1 MHVPAS
7 TLTWRPLN
15 NAFASPATSSISL
28 QPAFYIAFGLLAS
41 RCSANQRI
49 PPCLPRRWDLLVI
62 MKVFFGLIYAASAI
76 GLFVLGESEARW
88 VLGTRVVTATAFL
101 FTSISEHYH
110 SLAPS
115 TLTTLYSILATAF
128 YAYPLLDLGNVHPV
142 PLSFHFT
149 AAAAASL
156 LILVI
161 FESTSKRDLLLPTYP
176 PPSHEETLSFLTL
189 PFFPTLLPILLAG
202 ARRRLLLSELHEIP
216 RPLRADPATDLL
228 EEALRENLNLVRASF
243 RAFTAPFLA
252 PILPRLVVLAMTF
265 AQVTLVEQT
274 ILYVSAPSS
283 NPDFSLW
290 LVGAFFVVY
299 TSLAISNYLY
309 AEKINAFLVL
319 YRSALTGSLYAKTLR
334 LTSGAARGVGQGAST
349 TYMSVDVGKVTAGYQ
364 TLHELWSAVLTIL
377 IACAML
383 WVKAGVWVM
392 LAPLVFVGGLIWATS
407 FVSRYVGA
415 AQRTWLAAIDTRIKL
430 LTSTLNHLLPIKLG
444 AYTHPLSARVNAL
457 RMNEAR
463 ALRRFLYLVGG
474 AGTLSNIGP
483 GAAFLVVLAVDV
495 FVRGREGDGGGGA
508 IDASRLFT
516 LFTIVNILGG
526 PLNII
531 GQQLPSLF
539 ASFASLERIQGFLR
553 LPEKE
558 VGVGESLNGHVATD
572 HDNNNNNNDTKVEVS
587 MKGCSFA
594 WDDAA
599 EVKPGVPAPATVL
612 IPVLKD
618 ITMEL
623 VPGELH
629 MVVGS
634 VASGKSSL
642 LMSIL
647 GETTRVEGSV
657 RVRARKIALA
667 TQTPF
672 IFPGTVRA
680 NILLDSPYDETFY
693 DKVVHACGLTQ
704 DVEALPRKDMTKLGD
719 KGRTLSGGPRQRL
732 AIARAVYARA
742 DLVLL
747 DDVFSALDGETE
759 AHVFASLFGPEGLL
773 KGKTTIL
780 VTHGIHH
787 LSSADK
793 VLVMAGGT
801 ITHFGT
807 FEQVREAGATLALIN
822 TAAEA
827 ELTTAP
833 GNDQLAVQ
841 KEAATASSAA
851 QDEFIDEDEEAEMEW
866 VNERES
872 RMGAYAFYARCTGV
886 WRAGSVVAFITMW
899 SMTGIATT
907 AFMGF
912 LANASSHLGLWVL
925 AYGGFVG
932 LNLVLMG
939 LNLAYFGYTLSTFT
953 APRIHEAALAGV
965 MNSPISWITKTP
977 VGKIL
982 NRFSQDIQVSDM
994 EFPFAFLNFAA
1005 NVLNICGTFVFI
1017 AIATPLLVIALPF
1030 LMVFGGYFLRFYLA
1044 TSKQFRRLE
1053 TESRS
1058 PLYTLFGTT
1067 VSGLISVRAFRAEG
1081 FFRAQNAALINA
1093 SQGALHYRLLG
1104 QLFLRVFLLWFQT
1117 ILACGVVILTVSLRN
1132 TTSAAFL
1139 GVALSRLVSLG
1150 LTLSHV
1156 LSSYASMENGT
1167 VSIDRIE
1174 EFAKLPAEEKNDE
1187 FVVSTDPSWP
1197 AKGSLAFQDFSV
1209 RYRGDLPLAL
1219 KNLSFELPGGTKI
1232 GICGRTGSGK
1242 SSTVLSLFRGIDQH
1256 LVTGKIVVDD
1266 VDISTISLQNLR
1278 ASMSIVMQDPFLWHG
1293 SIRENLD
1300 VTNERPDSEIWDV
1313 LKLVEMYDTVSALD
1327 DKLDHLVVD
1336 EESFSKGQR
1345 QLLCLARA
1353 LLRNKKIIVLDE
1365 STSSMDHITD
1375 EKIRLVVDT
1384 QMQGLTV
1391 LAIAH
1396 RISSIVNYDKILVL
1410 DDGSMTEF
1418 GEPLELLKNPDSR
1431 FARLAA
1437 TQGIYHPDTVPP
1449 TAAVRELTDGTVLV
1463 VATEDLVDV

>member
-1 MHVPAS
+1 MHFLAFTAPS
-7 TLTWRPLN
+7 TPSDTVYIQRLSL
-15 NAFASPATSSISL
+15 FASQAAISISV

-41 RCSANQRI
+41 RFYANQRL
-49 PPCLPRRWDLLVI
+49 PSCLPRRWDLLVI
-62 MKVFFGLIYAASAI
+62 MKLSFSLIYAASTI

-88 VLGTRVVTATAFL
+88 VLGTRVVTATIFL

-115 TLTTLYSILATAF
+115 TLTTLYAIFATAF
-128 YAYPLLDLGNVHPV
+128 YASPLLDLGSVHPV

-156 LILVI
+156 FILVI
-161 FESTSKRDLLLPTYP
+161 FESTSKRDLLVPTYP
-176 PPSHEETLSFLTL
+176 PPSREETLSFLAL

-202 ARRRLLLSELHEIP
+202 ARRRLLLSELHDIP

-228 EEALRENLNLVRASF
+228 EDALRENLNLVRASF

-283 NPDFSLW
+283 DSDLSFW

-309 AEKINAFLVL
+309 ASSINAFLVL
-319 YRSALTGSLYAKTLR
+319 YRSALTGALYAKTLR
-334 LTSGAARGVGQGAST
+334 LTSSAARGVGQGAST

-383 WVKAGVWVM
+383 WAKAGVWVM

-415 AQRTWLAAIDTRIKL
+415 AQRAWLAAIDTRIKL

-457 RMNEAR
+457 RLIEAR
-463 ALRRFLYLVGG
+463 ALRRFLYLVSG

-483 GAAFLVVLAVDV
+483 GAAFLVVLATDV
-495 FVRGREGDGGGGA
+495 FVRGRDGDGG

-539 ASFASLERIQGFLR
+539 ASFASFERIQGFLQ
-553 LPEKE
+553 LPEKPVE
-558 VGVGESLNGHVATD
+558 GGELPPNGAPTD
-572 HDNNNNNNDTKVEVS
+572 HAHDSNNKVEVS
-587 MKGCSFA
+587 MKECSFA
-594 WDDAA
+594 WDSDA
-599 EVKPGVPAPATVL
+599 EVKPHVPGPATSALVNP

-618 ITMEL
+618 ITMEV

-647 GETTRVEGSV
+647 GEMTRVEGSV

-693 DKVVHACGLTQ
+693 DKVIHACGLTQ

-719 KGRTLSGGPRQRL
+719 KGRTLSGGQRQRL

-759 AHVFASLFGPEGLL
+759 AHVFASLFGSEGLL
-773 KGKTTIL
+773 KGKTTVL

-807 FEQVREAGATLALIN
+807 FEEVREAGATLALIN

-827 ELTTAP
+827 ELATAP
-833 GNDQLAVQ
+833 GKDQLAVR
-841 KEAATASSAA
+841 KEATIASSAA
-851 QDEFIDEDEEAEMEW
+851 QDEFIDEDEEAEIEW

-886 WRAGSVVAFITMW
+886 WRAGSVVAFITIW
-899 SMTGIATT
+899 STTGIATT

-925 AYGGFVG
+925 SYGGFVG
-932 LNLVLMG
+932 LNLVLTG
-939 LNLAYFGYTLSTFT
+939 LNLTYFGYTLSTFT
-953 APRIHEAALAGV
+953 APRIHEVALAGV
-965 MNSPISWITKTP
+965 MGSPISWITKTP

-1174 EFAKLPAEEKNDE
+1174 EFAKLPAEEKTDE

-1209 RYRGDLPLAL
+1209 RYRSDLPLAL

-1266 VDISTISLQNLR
+1266 VDISTISLHHLR
-1278 ASMSIVMQDPFLWHG
+1278 ESMSIVMQAPFLWHG
-1293 SIRENLD
+1293 TIRENLD
-1300 VTNERPDSEIWDV
+1300 VTDERSDSEIWDV

-1327 DKLDHLVVD
+1327 DKLDHLVID
-1336 EESFSKGQR
+1336 EEDFSKGQR

-1396 RISSIVNYDKILVL
+1396 RISSIVNHDK
-1410 DDGSMTEF
+1410 
-1418 GEPLELLKNPDSR
+1418 PLS
-1431 FARLAA
+1431 
-1437 TQGIYHPDTVPP
+1437 
-1449 TAAVRELTDGTVLV
+1449 
-1463 VATEDLVDV
+1463 